1 MLLGALVYPLSCRP
15 NDVMAALQENREWL
29 MFGDV
34 QARGYYQSYG
44 LRKLEH
50 MGMVRSHQ

>member
-1 MLLGALVYPLSCRP
+1 
-15 NDVMAALQENREWL
+15 MAALQENREWL